1 MEKKYKALVI
11 APYEGFT
18 GIVQNVVDDHR
29 QFSVFDLDIEM
40 LTLNRIES
48 FLRHTPLASYD
59 VVISRGQSAAV
70 AESVL
75 TGRVPIVNIGFSPYD
90 ILRSLKLAMNSSSVK
105 MAFLVFP
112 NIGKSVRT
120 LFELI
125 SGSEQVQLVVPAAFQ
140 SEEEMEQCIVQLHE
154 QEGVNLF
161 IGDGVCNR
169 LARAHEYDNILITS
183 GPESIY
189 SALEQALEICK
200 NRERAVDE
208 QDLMETIIRKSQVPL
223 AIYDRQ
229 GALLLCNFHSIGPE
243 YSALDLQPYV
253 ERSLRRQETKH
264 IINIDRQSFR
274 IRSSCV
280 ECGGKEYVVFL
291 VVNSFNRTPKNRQ
304 LYDIITRS
312 DAQDSLVY
320 MVNSLSLSSLLE
332 RVTSSP
338 QSKLPIFVYGERS
351 SGKSTFI
358 KAVYASSQYSH
369 SPMIVIDC
377 LQLNEEL
384 MSRLFEDDRSALL
397 ERDCVVYFKNIH
409 VLNTVLQNRLEY
421 YLKASCLASRH
432 KLLTSFTGDLDT
444 ALSRGK
450 FSTSL
455 YHYLAGTSVQ
465 IPSITKRSL
474 NIPNIVRICLNQ
486 INQKMPVQIASIDQ
500 GAMRLLKN
508 FSWSNGIDQLNSVI
522 QELAVSSD
530 SQVIKE
536 EQVALLLKTLSGQQ
550 RQCSPV
556 RGTPSLDLTRTLAEI
571 EQEIIEIVF
580 REENMNQ
587 TRAAQRLGISRT
599 SLWKK
604 LSRKEYGSSTGS
616 D

>member
-1 MEKKYKALVI
+1 MKKYRALVI

-18 GIVQNVVDDHR
+18 GIVQNVVNDHR
-29 QFSVFDLDIEM
+29 KFSVFDLDIEM
-40 LTLNRIES
+40 LTLNRIEE
-48 FLRHTPLASYD
+48 FLRHAHLSSYD

-70 AESVL
+70 TESVL
-75 TGRVPIVNIGFSPYD
+75 GGRVPIVNIGFSPYD

-112 NIGKSVRT
+112 NISSSVRT

-125 SGSEQVQLVVPAAFQ
+125 NGSEKVSLVVPTSFQ

-183 GPESIY
+183 GPESVY
-189 SALEQALEICK
+189 SALERALEICET
-200 NRERAVDE
+200 REREVAE
-208 QDLMETIIRKSQVPL
+208 QDLMETILRKSQVPL
-223 AIYDRQ
+223 AIYDRL
-229 GALLLCNFHSIGPE
+229 GNLLLCNFHSIGPE
-243 YSALDLQPYV
+243 YSALDLRPYV

-264 IINIDRQSFR
+264 IINIGRQSFR

-280 ECGGKEYVVFL
+280 ECGGEEYVVFL
-291 VVNSFNRTPKNRQ
+291 VVNVFNRTPKNRQ

-312 DAQDSLVY
+312 EAQDSLVY

-332 RVTSSP
+332 RVTSTP
-338 QSKLPIFVYGERS
+338 QSKLPVFVYGERS

-377 LQLNEEL
+377 LQLSEEQL
-384 MSRLFEDDRSALL
+384 ARLFEDDRSALL

-409 VLNTVLQNRLEY
+409 VLSIVLQNRLEY

-432 KLLTSFTGDLDT
+432 KLLTSFTGDLDA
-444 ALSRGK
+444 ALARGK

-455 YHYLAGTSVQ
+455 YHYLAGASVQ
-465 IPSITKRSL
+465 IPGISKRSL
-474 NIPNIVRICLNQ
+474 DIPNIVRICLNQ

-508 FSWSNGIDQLNSVI
+508 FSWTNGIDQLNGVI

-536 EQVALLLKTLSGQQ
+536 EQVARLLKTLSSQK
-550 RQCSPV
+550 RQISPAPEV
-556 RGTPSLDLTRTLAEI
+556 SSLDLSRPLAEI

-604 LSRKEYGSSTGS
+604 LNRKGSGADASGG
-616 D
+616 

>member
-1 MEKKYKALVI
+1 MKKYRVLVI

-18 GIVQNVVDDHR
+18 GIVQNVVNDHR
-29 QFSVFDLDIEM
+29 EFSVLDLDIEM
-40 LTLNRIES
+40 LTLNRIED
-48 FLRHTPLASYD
+48 FLRRTRLSAYD

-75 TGRVPIVNIGFSPYD
+75 DGRVPIVNIGFSPYD

-112 NIGKSVRT
+112 NISSSVLT

-125 SGSEQVQLVVPAAFQ
+125 SGSEKVQLVVPTAFR
-140 SEEEMEQCIVQLHE
+140 SEEEMEQCIIQLHE

-183 GPESIY
+183 GPESVCT
-189 SALEQALEICK
+189 ALERALKICE
-200 NRERAVDE
+200 NRERKAAE
-208 QDLMETIIRKSQVPL
+208 QNLMETIIRKSQVPL
-223 AIYDRQ
+223 AIYDQ
-229 GALLLCNFHSIGPE
+229 YGTLLLCNFHSIGPE
-243 YSALDLQPYV
+243 YSDLDLRPYV
-253 ERSLRRQETKH
+253 ERSLRHQETKH
-264 IINIDRQSFR
+264 IINIGRQSFR

-280 ECGGKEYVVFL
+280 ECGGEEYVVFL

-304 LYDIITRS
+304 LYDIITRN

-332 RVTSSP
+332 RVTSTP
-338 QSKLPIFVYGERS
+338 QSKLSIFVHGERS

-384 MSRLFEDDRSALL
+384 LSRLFEDDRSALL

-409 VLNTVLQNRLEY
+409 VLTTVLQNRLEY
-421 YLKASCLASRH
+421 YLKASSLASRH
-432 KLLTSFTGDLDT
+432 KLLTSFTGDLDA
-444 ALSRGK
+444 ALAQGK

-465 IPSITKRSL
+465 IPSISNRSL
-474 NIPNIVRICLNQ
+474 DIPNIVRICLNQ

-508 FSWSNGIDQLNSVI
+508 FCWTNGIDQLNSVI
-522 QELAVSSD
+522 QELAASSE

-536 EQVALLLKTLSGQQ
+536 EQVARLLKILSSQHHQ
-550 RQCSPV
+550 LSSAREASA
-556 RGTPSLDLTRTLAEI
+556 LDLTRPLAEI

-604 LSRKEYGSSTGS
+604 LNRKSGESVL
-616 D
+616 